1 MGQAHVRRCIDDLMP
16 IVSDGS
22 DPLGVTSFA
31 THQLPLEQA
40 PDGYDMFRNKADGLH
55 QGGSAAL
62 AGGVAWQGR
71 WPSSPPVPA
80 WRNDGS

>member
-1 MGQAHVRRCIDDLMP
+1 MP

-62 AGGVAWQGR
+62 AGGVAWQAAGR
-71 WPSSPPVPA
+71 VRRLFLLGVMMARSGGFGRRVAS
-80 WRNDGS
+80 G

>member
-31 THQLPLEQA
+31 THQLPLEQT
-40 PDGYDMFRNKADGLH
+40 PDGYDMFPTRPTACIKMVL
-55 QGGSAAL
+55 
-62 AGGVAWQGR
+62 R
-71 WPSSPPVPA
+71 P
-80 WRNDGS
+80 